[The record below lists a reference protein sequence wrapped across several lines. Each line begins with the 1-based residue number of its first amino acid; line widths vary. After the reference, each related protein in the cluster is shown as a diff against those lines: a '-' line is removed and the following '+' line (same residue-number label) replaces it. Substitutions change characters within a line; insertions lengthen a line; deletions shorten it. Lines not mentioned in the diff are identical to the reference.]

1 MGTHGKG
8 PSIVVG
14 EDSKPLKDWI
24 QSNPECLG
32 DKVRSKFNDQLP
44 FLFKV
49 LSVNKALSIQAHPHK
64 VRLHNGD
71 EERRVTCL
79 TASFFSSPAKTFS
92 KQVAVFV
99 FLAGLS

>member
-8 PSIVVG
+8 PSIVVA

-24 QSNPECLG
+24 QANPDCLG
-32 DKVRSKFNDQLP
+32 DKVRSKFNAQLP

-64 VRLHNGD
+64 VRLACRGRLIKN
-71 EERRVTCL
+71 T
-79 TASFFSSPAKTFS
+79 
-92 KQVAVFV
+92 
-99 FLAGLS
+99 GLKLLCPV